1 MPIELIKKTGRVDLT
16 AYLPKS
22 SLPTGI
28 EMGEF
33 VVSPKDPFGN
43 FTITHN
49 LGTIPNVVL
58 IYEEDINNAIA
69 SNIIR
74 AVIKLNIGKYWDE
87 DYKSYLPEAE
97 VIRCFYDTN
106 TSVSQANGSTPD
118 VDTDTYFYVPS
129 TGSSRIY
136 HPGMVYKWIAI
147 AYGGNE
153 E

>member
-22 SLPTGI
+22 PLPTGI

-33 VVSPKDPFGN
+33 VVSAKDPFGG

-49 LGTIPNVVL
+49 LGTIPNVIL
-58 IYEEDINNAIA
+58 IYREDINNTFTA
-69 SNIIR
+69 NIIR
-74 AVIKLNIGKYWDE
+74 AAIKINVGKTWYE
-87 DYKSYLPEAE
+87 DYGAYTPDDEL
-97 VIRCFYDTN
+97 IRCFYDN
-106 TSVSQANGSTPD
+106 SSSLAQFAGSTPD

-129 TGSSRIY
+129 SGSSRIY
-136 HPGMVYKWIAI
+136 HPGEVYKWIAI

-153 E
+153 